1 MISHFTAKGA
11 KFFLFGTLTTLL
23 MAVTAFAA
31 EADVATGVG
40 ATTGSSLRLRAE
52 ATTESEVVTTLD
64 KSVAVAI
71 LNDSNADW
79 YHISYNGMKGYV
91 SSDYLVVDQD
101 NVFESFGRVN
111 SDAVNVR
118 STASMDGGV
127 VASLKKDT
135 YVTVTGFVNG
145 WYAVTCEYGTQGYI
159 RSDFLDLTDSKA
171 STGSS
176 SALVAEAMKHL
187 GTSYVYGGAS
197 PRGFDCSGFTMYI
210 YGTQGISLPHSA
222 SAQWQ
227 SGKGTR
233 IQNKGELSPGDL
245 VFFNDP
251 SRNRGQACSHAG
263 IYTGNGDFI
272 HASSAR
278 SGGVKISSLN
288 EDYYSRYFVG
298 GMHI

>member
-11 KFFLFGTLTTLL
+11 KFFLFGALTTLL

-31 EADVATGVG
+31 DADIATGIG

-52 ATTESEVVTTLD
+52 ATTDSQVVTTLD

-71 LNDSNADW
+71 LSDSNEDW
-79 YHISYNGMKGYV
+79 YHVSYDGKKGFV
-91 SSDYLVVDQD
+91 SADYLVVDQD
-101 NVFESFGRVN
+101 GVFQSYGRVN

-118 STASMDGGV
+118 SSASTEGAT
-127 VASLKKDT
+127 VASLAKDT

-145 WYAVTCEYGTQGYI
+145 WYAVTCEHGTQGYI
-159 RSDFLDLTDSKA
+159 RSDFLDLTDTKRT
-171 STGSS
+171 STGS
-176 SALVAEAMKHL
+176 ALVDEAMKHL
-187 GTSYVYGGAS
+187 GTAYVYGGSS
-197 PRGFDCSGFTMYI
+197 PKGFDCSGFTMYV

-227 SGKGTR
+227 SGKGTQIR
-233 IQNKGELSPGDL
+233 NKGELNPGDL

-251 SRNRGQACSHAG
+251 SRNRGRACSHAG
-263 IYTGNGDFI
+263 IYTGNGNFI